1 MVKNSL
7 VPAGENIEGIV
18 SVLEEAIHKHGVS
31 IQKMLN
37 SDATALDA
45 CDMVYFD
52 KAFFGR
58 VPTYQTFMRMLRK
71 SNPDLVLEIQE
82 MEAEALGDK
91 YENGMRN
98 IYEMNT
104 DDMDG
109 TERSRFGWA
118 ERLYRMQ
125 ERKLDRIAKRRGEE
139 DVEKGVDLAVR
150 VIGALSNAQLLK
162 AKEVM
167 EAEWTSKD

>member
-1 MVKNSL
+1 MERKSL
-7 VPAGENIEGIV
+7 VPSGGNVEGILT
-18 SVLEEAIHKHGVS
+18 VLEDAVYKHGLRV
-31 IQKMLN
+31 QKMLN
-37 SDATALDA
+37 SDALALSA
-45 CDMVYFD
+45 GDMLYFD

-71 SNPDLVLEIQE
+71 NNPELVLELQE
-82 MEAEALGDK
+82 MEAAALGDK
-91 YENGMRN
+91 YENGMRG

-104 DDMDG
+104 EDMDG
-109 TERSRFGWA
+109 TEGKRFAWA
-118 ERLYRMQ
+118 EKLYKLQ
-125 ERKLDRIAKRRGEE
+125 ERKMDRISKQRNEE
-139 DVEKGVDLAVR
+139 GVEKGVDLAVR

>member
-1 MVKNSL
+1 MSKNSL

-45 CDMVYFD
+45 CDMTYFD
-52 KAFFGR
+52 KSFYGK

-98 IYEMNT
+98 IYEMQT